1 MASKILKKQN
11 VAPEIFRMEVSAA
24 QIAKKHRAGQFV
36 ILRIGARGERIP
48 LTVVDK
54 DLSAGSLTLIFQVV
68 GKTTMWLSDLKEG
81 DEITDLVGP
90 LGNPTEVENFGNAV
104 AVGGGVGVACVY
116 PIAKAL
122 KEAGNHLTSIIGAR
136 TKDHLILEPEMAA
149 ISDRLEICTDDGSKG
164 IHGFVSEVL
173 KRMIERKDKIDYV
186 IAVGPVPMMRAI
198 AELTRGPAIKTIVS
212 LNSIMVDG
220 TGMCGSCRV
229 LVGGER
235 KFACVDGPEFD
246 GHQVDFQNMT
256 ARLRVYKEQEDL
268 AREKYQE
275 ERKK

>member
-1 MASKILKKQN
+1 MGSKILTNQKI
-11 VAPEIFRMEVSAA
+11 APEIFSMRLVAP

-36 ILRIGARGERIP
+36 ILRVGDRGERIP

-54 DLSAGSLTLIFQVV
+54 DPPAGTITLMYQVV
-68 GKTTMWLSDLKEG
+68 GKTTMWLSDLKAG
-81 DEITDLVGP
+81 DEIKDLVGP
-90 LGNPTEVENFGNAV
+90 LGNPTELENFGNAV
-104 AVGGGVGVACVY
+104 AIGGGVGCACVY

-122 KEAGNHLTSIIGAR
+122 KETGNHLVSIWGAR
-136 TKDHLILEPEMAA
+136 TQDHLLLEKEMAA

-173 KRMIERKDKIDYV
+173 KKMLERGDKIDYV

-198 AELTRGPAIKTIVS
+198 AELTRGPGIKTIVS

-246 GHQVDFQNMT
+246 AHKVDFKNMMT
-256 ARLRVYKEQEDL
+256 RLRVYKDLEDL
-268 AREKYQE
+268 AKEKYQQ
-275 ERKK
+275 ERAR